1 MSASFGGDKVRHTL
15 RTSTASGRHLISVIR
30 ANGADWTGS
39 MALQQ
44 VFFDTAESLTWPA
57 HPRPADLTSLTTA

>member
-1 MSASFGGDKVRHTL
+1 
-15 RTSTASGRHLISVIR
+15 
-30 ANGADWTGS
+30 

-44 VFFDTAESLTWPA
+44 MLFDTAESLTWPA